1 MGREIL
7 LWCGMSRVLEYLEEV
22 EDNFLGLDEGELARM
37 HRDLSEADCIMP
49 FGSGRSFCAI
59 KVGVGPLAPFKVI
72 VCPED
77 VGFPGQNVSD
87 AAPVLEDRYEKI
99 VLWIASGSGESSTPI
114 YVAQDLA
121 KYIEDTGS
129 KKFSINVIT
138 SKSNSTLG
146 RIGHKYGCTV
156 SLQGRTNREVSNM
169 FTTESY
175 RRMGI
180 MGDIFELGALSLLRF
195 ETQALI
201 EGSPSERVLEIGREE
216 LPRILALI
224 YKITELPNYQ
234 RTLDVLEE
242 PHSLFFGGMGTSSG
256 GVASMS
262 AIRFSHIKRAIG
274 DSVYVARGE
283 NTPRPRVGDLGILIS
298 RSGES
303 PATVEWFKTL
313 RKNDSR
319 VTAVVG
325 QENSTL
331 AREADFPLIL
341 GTEYFYVKAAYVLS
355 VLALHLCEKLSS
367 KGHELPEFILRWFH
381 SITE

>member
-1 MGREIL
+1 
-7 LWCGMSRVLEYLEEV
+7 MSRVLEYLEEIK
-22 EDNFLGLDEGELARM
+22 ENFLSLDERELAQM
-37 HRDLSEADCIMP
+37 HTYLSEAECIMP

-59 KVGVGPLAPFKVI
+59 KIGVGPLAPFKVI

-77 VGFPGQNVSD
+77 LGFPGKNVLD
-87 AAPVLEDRYEKI
+87 AAPVLEDRYDKT
-99 VLWIASGSGESSTPI
+99 VLWIASGSGESRTPI

-121 KYIEDTGS
+121 RHIDRSGS
-129 KKFSINVIT
+129 NKFSINVIT
-138 SKSNSTLG
+138 SKPNSTLG
-146 RIGHKYGCTV
+146 RIGNKYGCTV
-156 SLQGRTNREVSNM
+156 GLQGRTNREVHNM
-169 FTTESY
+169 LTAESY

-216 LPRILALI
+216 LPKILDLT
-224 YKITELPNYQ
+224 YNITESSHYQ
-234 RTLDVLEE
+234 KTLDILEE
-242 PHSLFFGGMGTSSG
+242 PHSLVFGGMGTSSG

-262 AIRFSHIKRAIG
+262 AIRFSHIKQAIG

-298 RSGES
+298 QSGES

-313 RKNDSR
+313 KENASR

-325 QENSTL
+325 QERSTL
-331 AREADFPLIL
+331 ARDADFPIVL
-341 GTEYFYVKAAYVLS
+341 GKEYFYVKAAYILS
-355 VLALHLCEKLSS
+355 VLALHLCEQLSS
-367 KGHELPEFILRWFH
+367 KGHDLPEYILRWFH